1 MTPTAA
7 GILPLRRWKSLLAV
21 ILVALSLS
29 AARARAQPSPAERY
43 RTIETPHFN
52 IHFTPP
58 LEETARRAA
67 VYAERAH
74 ERLSRHLT
82 PARGKIEL
90 ILADNIDLAN
100 GSATPLPTN
109 RITVFASPPVFQSSL
124 RFTEDPLDL
133 VITHELVHIFHL
145 DRSRGIWRLL
155 QRVTGRSPFFFPNVY
170 EPSWLVEGLAVYYE
184 SLITGAGRVAGS
196 EHRMIAQASALAHV
210 FPRLDELSL
219 SRPHFPYGES
229 VYAYGSLFMDYLA
242 RTHGDSAM
250 KTFVEAMSVQ
260 PIPWVID
267 WAARRA
273 FRRSFTAEY
282 RRWSDSLVR
291 NAPPWQPPL
300 PGWRDLT
307 VEGAYANFPRWL
319 GDTALVYTGTPGRE
333 SYGAYKLT
341 WPADAPTSPIRE
353 RLGRR
358 NTRSPNTVLRNG
370 DLLYSEIEYRDP
382 YTLRSDLYIQRARG
396 GTRRLT
402 RGARL
407 AHPDARGDGLI
418 VAVQSIPGATRLA
431 LVAAD
436 GGSIT
441 PITTGTLDEHWSEPR
456 WSPDGRYIAAVRWRR
471 GGTSEVVIVDTTGRI
486 VQTLVRERALNTTP
500 SWSRDGRSVYFTS
513 DRAGLPNLYRA
524 PFDSSA
530 APRMFQMVSSAVTGL
545 LEAEPSPNDSV
556 VAAVVFKADGY
567 HLGIAPLADVT
578 PRDVSLIDAVEPRAA
593 SPVATDASPAR
604 DYSPWRTILP
614 RYWFPTFGSALESGA
629 YRIGA
634 FTNGSDAIGRHKYD
648 AELAIP
654 TDNSGIV
661 GSIYYT
667 NERFRQPL
675 IEAYATQDWENY
687 RRIFDASQQNL
698 AVGML
703 RRRIREASIAF
714 TLRRPRVRTNSFL
727 SLGTAIE
734 ARDYAVDSLPLLDR
748 IDSLYRRAYYY
759 PQVNVSAGW
768 SNTQFPL
775 LAISPEDGISVA
787 TTTRYRWRTGGEN
800 SGTVSVVGN
809 GTIYKSLDFPGFA
822 HHVIA
827 LHGAAG
833 VQDNR
838 GTGYYEVGGVS
849 SGIFDVFPGYVL
861 GEGRRTFGVRGF
873 PVASLLGIRA
883 FSGSAEYRAP
893 FVMPGRG
900 LGTLPL
906 FLDRTSLTVFGDVG
920 TAWCP
925 AAYVARPAPATS
937 LCTRADFDNGFV
949 LGTPQ
954 AIASVGGELNATA
967 AIFSWDEPFR
977 WRLGFAVPV
986 YGRALVVGEKPV
998 AYFTVGSPF

>member
-1 MTPTAA
+1 MSAA
-7 GILPLRRWKSLLAV
+7 IL
-21 ILVALSLS
+21 IALSL
-29 AARARAQPSPAERY
+29 RGEICGAQPSPVESY
-43 RTIETPHFN
+43 RTIETPHFY
-52 IHFTPP
+52 IHFTAP

-74 ERLSRHLT
+74 ERLGRHLT
-82 PARGKIEL
+82 PARGKIDL

-100 GSATPLPTN
+100 GSATPLPSN
-109 RITVFASPPVFQSSL
+109 RITVFASPPVFQNAL

-155 QRVTGRSPFFFPNVY
+155 QRVMGRTPFFFPNVY

-229 VYAYGSLFMDYLA
+229 VYAYGSLFVDYLA

-250 KTFVEAMSVQ
+250 RKFVEGMSVQ
-260 PIPWVID
+260 PIPWVLD
-267 WAARRA
+267 WSARRA

-291 NAPPWQPPL
+291 NAPPFQPPL

-307 VEGAYANFPRWL
+307 VEGAYANFPRWI
-319 GDTALVYTGTPGRE
+319 GDTALVYTGTPGRQ
-333 SYGAYKLT
+333 SYGAYKLA
-341 WPADAPTSPIRE
+341 WPADAPASDTLPASDVRRPTSTVRE

-358 NTRSPNTVLRNG
+358 NTRSPNTVLPNE

-396 GTRRLT
+396 GTQRLT

-407 AHPDARGDGLI
+407 AYPDARGDGLI
-418 VAVQSIPGATRLA
+418 VAVQSIPSATRLA

-436 GGSIT
+436 DRAIT
-441 PITTGTLDEHWSEPR
+441 PITTGTLDEHWAEPR
-456 WSPDGRYIAAVRWRR
+456 WSPDGRHIAAVRWLR
-471 GGTSEVVIVDTTGRI
+471 GGTTEVVVLDTAGRI
-486 VQTLVRERALNTTP
+486 VRTLVRERALNTTP

-524 PFDSSA
+524 PFDPSASA
-530 APRMFQMVSSAVTGL
+530 AAQIQAVSSAVTGL

-556 VAAVVFKADGY
+556 IAAVVFKADGY
-567 HLGIAPLADVT
+567 HVGVAPLAAVQT
-578 PRDVSLIDAVEPRAA
+578 RDAPAIAAVEPRAA
-593 SPVATDASPAR
+593 SPIATDASPAR
-604 DYSPWRTILP
+604 EYSPWRTLLP
-614 RYWFPTFGSALESGA
+614 RYWFPTFGSALESGG

-634 FTNGSDAIGRHKYD
+634 FTNGSDAIGRHTYD
-648 AELAIP
+648 AEVAIP

-675 IEAYATQDWENY
+675 IEVYATQDWENF

-703 RRRIREASIAF
+703 RRRIREASLAF
-714 TLRRPRVRTNSFL
+714 TLRRPRVRTNAFV

-759 PQVNVSAGW
+759 PQVSASAGW

-787 TTTRYRWRTGGEN
+787 TTTRFRWRTGGEN

-849 SGIFDVFPGYVL
+849 SGVFDVFPGYVL

-906 FLDRTSLTVFGDVG
+906 FLDRTSLTVFGDAG

-925 AAYVARPAPATS
+925 NAYIARPAPATS

-954 AIASVGGELNATA
+954 AIVSAGAELNATA

-986 YGRALVVGEKPV
+986 YGRALVIGEKPV
-998 AYFTVGSPF
+998 AYFTVGAPF